1 MASVPGDVSELMKC
15 IGFFINPIAGMG
27 GRVGLKGT
35 DGVVEE
41 ARALG
46 AQPVAHQRAA
56 KALSELAR
64 LLSGVSGVASIRWLT
79 CSGIMGEE
87 ALRLAGFSEGD
98 IEIVHTTPGEP
109 TADDTR
115 GAVRSFLMRD
125 VDLVFFCGG
134 DGTARDICSVAGLKV
149 PILGIP
155 SGVKMYSGV
164 FGTNPVRTAEIV
176 FAFLQGQLTTAQA
189 DVLDFDEARYREGKW
204 NVRLYHAALTPYE
217 PMHTQSAKALI
228 EDTGDAAAKD
238 AIAEYLLEQFQREE
252 AELVLLGPGST
263 VKSVGDRWGIEKA
276 LLGIDAVVD
285 GKLADKD
292 LNEFQILD
300 LLGEFKKRK
309 LVLSPIGAQG
319 FVLGRGNLQLSPGV
333 IRAIG
338 LENIIVIATPAKLAR
353 TPVLRFDTGNVALDD
368 ELTREEY
375 IRVVT
380 GYRRRRLV
388 RTAL

>member
-1 MASVPGDVSELMKC
+1 MKH
-15 IGFFINPIAGMG
+15 IGFLINPIAGMG

-46 AQPVAHQRAA
+46 AQPVAPQRAA
-56 KALSELAR
+56 EALRELAQ
-64 LLSGVSGVASIRWLT
+64 LLSRVASIRWLT

-87 ALRLAGFSEGD
+87 ALRSAGFSEGD
-98 IEIVHTTPGEP
+98 IEIVYTTPSEP
-109 TADDTR
+109 AADDTR
-115 GAVRSFLMRD
+115 GAVRRFLMRD
-125 VDLVFFCGG
+125 VELIFFCGG

-164 FGTNPVRTAEIV
+164 FGTNPARTAEIV
-176 FAFLQGQLTTAQA
+176 IAFLQGELTTAQA
-189 DVLDFDEARYREGKW
+189 DVLDLDEARYREGEW
-204 NVRLYHAALTPYE
+204 NVQLYHAALTPYE
-217 PMHTQSAKALI
+217 PMHIQSAKKLI
-228 EDTGDAAAKD
+228 EDAGDAVAKD
-238 AIAEYLLEQFQREE
+238 AIAEHLLEQFEREE

-263 VKSVGDRWGIEKA
+263 VKSVGDRWGIEKT

-285 GKLADKD
+285 GKIAGND
-292 LNEFQILD
+292 LNERQIID
-300 LLGEFKKRK
+300 LLGEFRKRK

-319 FVLGRGNLQLSPGV
+319 FVLGRGNLQLSPSV
-333 IRAIG
+333 IRTIG
-338 LENIIVIATPAKLAR
+338 LKNIIVIATPAKLAR
-353 TPVLRFDTGNVALDD
+353 TPVLRFDTGSAALDD
-368 ELTREEY
+368 ELAREGY

-388 RTAL
+388 RAAI